1 MFEFRG
7 EHYLLSVCY
16 RSRFPEVTKLE
27 SLRSGA
33 VVEELKR
40 QFGVHGIPAEVV
52 ADNGPWFTS
61 SEFKEFVKDYWF
73 KHTTSSPRYPQT
85 NGKADGTI
93 QTVKSLWRKYDDKYL
108 ALLDYRARTTPLPDI
123 GLSPAQLLM
132 GR

>member
-1 MFEFRG
+1 M
-7 EHYLLSVCY
+7 
-16 RSRFPEVTKLE
+16 
-27 SLRSGA
+27 
-33 VVEELKR
+33 VEELKR

-73 KHTTSSPRYPQT
+73 KHTTSSPRYPKT

-108 ALLDYRARTTPLPDI
+108 ALLYYRTRTTPLPDI

>member
-27 SLRSGA
+27 LLRSGA

-73 KHTTSSPRYPQT
+73 KHTTSSPRYPQS

-93 QTVKSLWRKYDDKYL
+93 QRVKSLWRKYDDKYL
-108 ALLDYRARTTPLPDI
+108 ALLDYRTRTTPLPDI